1 MTAQTYYNKIVVLGR
16 RGGPT
21 YTEAQ
26 RDLSRLTEATR
37 VQLAA

>member
-1 MTAQTYYNKIVVLGR
+1 MAAQTYYNKIIVLGR

-21 YTEAQ
+21 YSEAQ
-26 RDLSRLTEATR
+26 QDLSRLAAATR